1 MVDNINNL
9 EDYISTSSLIITA
22 MIITTIIGMIV
33 TILHIIFGE
42 KPKQNFFWDFQN
54 VQEIKN
60 ACE

>member
-22 MIITTIIGMIV
+22 MIITRPTTKRAQPLLDDWLFTLYVNRISSG
-33 TILHIIFGE
+33 IF
-42 KPKQNFFWDFQN
+42 K
-54 VQEIKN
+54 IKN